1 MLQKGMQ
8 IHTCFEN
15 RETSIFDDPSMQK
28 PLFSYPEGSDFHLFS
43 ASFLKCFAGISQ
55 NLFFRPFGGSGG
67 PTNARI

>member
-8 IHTCFEN
+8 IRACFED

-43 ASFLKCFAGISQ
+43 TSFLKRFAGIIQ
-55 NLFFRPFGGSGG
+55 YRFFKVFGGWGG
-67 PTNARI
+67 PKSARI